1 LRAVHARALSG
12 IVIRMSRRVLSLNV
26 ATAREI
32 DIDGTPVL
40 SAIGKRSV
48 EGPRRVGLL
57 GIEGDEQADLTVHGG
72 LAKAVCAYPHEHYPF
87 WDTVRAQVGAAGWGD
102 TLPFGALGENL
113 TLGGLLEAEVWVG
126 DLLRFGDCTLA
137 VSEPRFPCD
146 KLNAAM
152 GFRQAAA
159 AMVAQGWCGFYLSV
173 RVPGTLAGG
182 APFEVLPGPREI
194 GIAELFRARARA

>member
-1 LRAVHARALSG
+1 
-12 IVIRMSRRVLSLNV
+12 MSRRVISLNV

-32 DIDGTPVL
+32 DIDGRPVL

-57 GIEGDEQADLTVHGG
+57 GVEGDEQADLTVHGG
-72 LAKAVCAYPHEHYPF
+72 LARAVYAYPQEHYPF
-87 WDTVRAQVGAAGWGD
+87 WNTVRAQVGAAPWGG
-102 TLPFGALGENL
+102 TLPHGALGENL

-126 DLLRFGDCTLA
+126 DLLRFDDCTLA
-137 VSEPRFPCD
+137 VSGPRLPCR
-146 KLNAAM
+146 KLDAAL
-152 GFRQAAA
+152 GFTQATA

-173 RVPGTLAGG
+173 RVPGTLVAG
-182 APFEVLPGPREI
+182 ASFEVVPGPREI